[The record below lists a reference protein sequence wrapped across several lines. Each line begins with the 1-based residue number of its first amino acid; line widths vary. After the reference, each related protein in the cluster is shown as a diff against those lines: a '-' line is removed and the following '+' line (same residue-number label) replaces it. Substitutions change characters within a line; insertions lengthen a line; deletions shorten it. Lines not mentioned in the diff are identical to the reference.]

1 MSCHG
6 ASALYKVGAGVLLGV
21 LVIVPIA
28 VAILLARRM
37 LARTETT

>member
-1 MSCHG
+1 MQVVQ
-6 ASALYKVGAGVLLGV
+6 YVLFAV

-37 LARTETT
+37 LARTASA